1 MKGEHEPDFL
11 HSLLTFGGVVV
22 MVIVGLLWFGIS
34 LHSLLLVALIW
45 VAGNAAALG
54 LRFKSIKTAMS
65 AGIEKGLG
73 AIYIFILIGVLVAA
87 LIEGGTI
94 GSLIYYGVDLL
105 HPSIFLPTGLLLC
118 TLMSLAT
125 GTSWGTI
132 ATIGVVLVGLGG
144 ALGIPLP
151 IVAGMVVSGASF
163 GDKMSPV
170 SDTTVLAAMSPENR
184 HLRSH
189 TFHALY
195 VRPYLHYLPRRVLIC
210 GHSICRAD
218 ALRRGINRTPGRH
231 LTRIRY
237 QPAGPATASTI
248 PVFEMPAKN
257 INKLVTHAGRRNSG
271 RGPFTPGVGD
281 DSLD

>member
-22 MVIVGLLWFGIS
+22 TVIVGLLWFGIS

-54 LRFKSIKTAMS
+54 LRYKSIKTAMT

-105 HPSIFLPTGLLLC
+105 HPAIFLPTGLLLC

-125 GTSWGTI
+125 GTDRYHRCR
-132 ATIGVVLVGLGG
+132 AGG
-144 ALGIPLP
+144 
-151 IVAGMVVSGASF
+151 SRR
-163 GDKMSPV
+163 SPG
-170 SDTTVLAAMSPENR
+170 
-184 HLRSH
+184 
-189 TFHALY
+189 Y
-195 VRPYLHYLPRRVLIC
+195 
-210 GHSICRAD
+210 SICRAD

-248 PVFEMPAKN
+248 PVFEMPANN

>member
-1 MKGEHEPDFL
+1 MKGEHEPGFL

-22 MVIVGLLWFGIS
+22 TIIVGLLWFGIS

-54 LRFKSIKTAMS
+54 LRYKSINTAMT

-105 HPSIFLPTGLLLC
+105 HPAIFLPTGLLLC

-125 GTSWGTI
+125 GTDRYHRCRAGGSRRSPGYST
-132 ATIGVVLVGLGG
+132 AHRCRHGGLRCQFRRQDV
-144 ALGIPLP
+144 ASLGHDGP
-151 IVAGMVVSGASF
+151 GR
-163 GDKMSPV
+163 D
-170 SDTTVLAAMSPENR
+170 ECRNR

-210 GHSICRAD
+210 GHSICRTD

-248 PVFEMPAKN
+248 PVFEMPANN